1 MQWSTTWNKQYMLW
15 NQYLDLLFKCFTGQS
30 GLHRLCT
37 AWFDD
42 SAAEVRYEIIIVLK
56 THDILWLL

>member
-15 NQYLDLLFKCFTGQS
+15 NQYLDLLLKCSTGQS

-42 SAAEVRYEIIIVLK
+42 SAAEVRYEIII
-56 THDILWLL
+56 LL